1 MDISKYIDIST
12 EDMKGCI
19 QEWFAQARSFEELA
33 EILYAVKSETDKQF
47 VYMANEIAKD
57 IKAEF

>member
-1 MDISKYIDIST
+1 MDIST
-12 EDMKGCI
+12 EDMKSCI
-19 QEWFAQARSFEELA
+19 QEWFAQARDFEDLS

-47 VYMANEIAKD
+47 VYMAKEIAKD